1 MVQRS
6 VAAGLFV
13 MVCVLCSPDNSLYAG
28 GEAATV
34 TLPNP
39 ILFVTQVPIPNDTTT
54 ITSVFGNHQSTTAS
68 CGRGGDLYILYTD
81 GTSKNLTA
89 AAGYGNS
96 GLQGSNSIAVRDPY
110 MHWGGTKAIF
120 SMVVCS
126 PPSKS

>member
-6 VAAGLFV
+6 VSIALLG
-13 MVCVLCSPDNSLYAG
+13 CVLYLLPQCLLTAG
-28 GEAATV
+28 NTIAV

-89 AAGYGNS
+89 ASGYGNS

-120 SMVVCS
+120 SMVVGS
-126 PPSKS
+126 PSS